1 MWMFDG
7 KRICLFV
14 VLAVVLVCLALGLD
28 IAITYWF
35 IYLVDKVAST
45 SLLDKFWY
53 IYVLLLIAKMWF
65 GKSVSNDSN

>member
-7 KRICLFV
+7 KRICLCIILV
-14 VLAVVLVCLALGLD
+14 VVLVCLALGLD
-28 IAITYWF
+28 IAITYGF
-35 IYLVDKVAST
+35 IYLIDKIAST

-65 GKSVSNDSN
+65 GKSVSTNG